1 MGVSRFFNFGTP
13 YFFCIMDKEKVLKK
27 LNECGQLLEGMTI
40 LETLH
45 VLIPVTVG
53 YLKAVKDEHGEDLTL
68 TYLRLFLNS
77 MEFDDENK
85 EQEKEAG
92 SETETVG

>member
-13 YFFCIMDKEKVLKK
+13 YFFFCIMDKEKVLKK

-77 MEFDDENK
+77 MEYLNNIVRK
-85 EQEKEAG
+85 LKIKIK
-92 SETETVG
+92 

>member
-1 MGVSRFFNFGTP
+1 
-13 YFFCIMDKEKVLKK
+13 MDKEKVLKK

-85 EQEKEAG
+85 EQEEEAG
-92 SETETVG
+92 SKTETMGQLP